1 MTQKLY
7 KSFVGCIIIQDMF
20 HEISSVLQVSELQI
34 DANDVVETA
43 EEDDEDAVEKFE
55 PVNEE
60 TDEDYVPA
68 EELSSLSASALSV
81 WKCRAQLKTDKC
93 ENSKAMGG
101 ESKKDSV
108 QCPICDKSFKSK
120 YYLKVHNRY
129 KQVEAEAIKL

>member
-1 MTQKLY
+1 
-7 KSFVGCIIIQDMF
+7 MF

-34 DANDVVETA
+34 EANVVETA

-68 EELSSLSASALSV
+68 EELSSLSASVLSP
-81 WKCRAQLKTDKC
+81 WKCRAQLKTDKS

-108 QCPICDKSFKSK
+108 QCPICNKSFKSK

>member
-1 MTQKLY
+1 M
-7 KSFVGCIIIQDMF
+7 
-20 HEISSVLQVSELQI
+20 QVSELPI
-34 DANDVVETA
+34 EANDVEETA
-43 EEDDEDAVEKFE
+43 EEDDEDAVERFE
-55 PVNEE
+55 PVTEE

-68 EELSSLSASALSV
+68 EELSSLSASVPSA
-81 WKCRAQLKTDKC
+81 WARRAQLKTDKC
-93 ENSKAMGG
+93 EKSKAVEG